1 MENDLLKWI
10 LCAVIGY
17 LLGSVSTGVLYSRSL
32 GRDVRTAGSKSSGA
46 TNMTRVHGTVPG
58 VITFAG
64 DCLKGVLAAL
74 IGKWMG
80 GQTGAIVAGTCAVIG
95 HNWPIY
101 FGFRGGKG
109 VATCIGIGLVTY
121 PLFGL
126 LGVLVGTP
134 VMLISK
140 YVSLGS
146 LTGIGAFAV
155 GMTIRYGFWPLGLWA
170 IALFLLALWRH
181 RGNVQRLLNGTER
194 KMGEHADK

>member
-170 IALFLLALWRH
+170 IALFLLAFWRH

>member
-1 MENDLLKWI
+1 MDEKILLL

-17 LLGSVSTGVLYSRSL
+17 LLGSISTGILISRYL
-32 GRDVRTAGSKSSGA
+32 GRDIRTQGSKNAGA
-46 TNMTRVHGTVPG
+46 TNMTRVHGLRPG

-74 IGKWMG
+74 IGRWIG
-80 GQTGAIVAGTCAVIG
+80 WQTGAIVAGTCAVIG

-121 PLFGL
+121 PPFAL
-126 LGVLVGTP
+126 LGILVGAP
-134 VMLISK
+134 VILITK

-146 LTGIGAFAV
+146 LLGICVFAV
-155 GMTIRYGFWPLGLWA
+155 AVAIRYGIWPLGLWA
-170 IALFLLALWRH
+170 IALFLLTLWRH
-181 RGNVQRLLNGTER
+181 QGNVQRLINGTER
-194 KMGEHADK
+194 KIGEKSE